1 MADQIPPPARVSY
14 ALPVHR
20 PGDEV
25 IVAWQHA
32 TGAFTARITET
43 YAVDGHPFVADV
55 PIPGRGSGPM
65 TFTTA
70 DDLLATVDPFVH
82 ISHGFATQLRLDQA
96 QPQSSVRPP
105 GGWGGQTTAH
115 RDPDPATLPCIVID
129 PPPFPTG
136 PPPPAPRLPAAAD
149 RALTPALLRAY
160 ASGAGADLFDLG
172 RRAWLLGFTSSGTD
186 HDAGD
191 LAAFARAAVDRP
203 DLLGRPI
210 PTTAA
215 PPATSW
221 PTVQR
226 LLGLAVAVAARAA
239 QPDGRAIAQT
249 LSDLTERGRAPAHT
263 ARFLGAPADALI
275 TATIRAIQPHRLTVA
290 YRAFS
295 RDGSGGGVADLIAA
309 AMYARGQQTAD
320 HVGGLHEQL
329 RHHVGALLHSA
340 TATSPAA
347 TTYPRSPDRRPAA
360 LASLA
365 TVDAARPPPTVSRSA
380 RHGR

>member
-1 MADQIPPPARVSY
+1 MANPLPPPAPVSY

-25 IVAWQHA
+25 IVAWRPA

-43 YAVDGHPFVADV
+43 YSVDGHPFVADV

-82 ISHGFATQLRLDQA
+82 IPHGFATQLRLDQA

-115 RDPDPATLPCIVID
+115 HDPDPATLPCIVID
-129 PPPFPTG
+129 PPPFPPG
-136 PPPPAPRLPAAAD
+136 PPPPAPPLPAAAD

-191 LAAFARAAVDRP
+191 LAAFARAAADRP
-203 DLLGRPI
+203 DLRRP
-210 PTTAA
+210 T
-215 PPATSW
+215 
-221 PTVQR
+221 
-226 LLGLAVAVAARAA
+226 
-239 QPDGRAIAQT
+239 
-249 LSDLTERGRAPAHT
+249 
-263 ARFLGAPADALI
+263 
-275 TATIRAIQPHRLTVA
+275 
-290 YRAFS
+290 
-295 RDGSGGGVADLIAA
+295 
-309 AMYARGQQTAD
+309 
-320 HVGGLHEQL
+320 
-329 RHHVGALLHSA
+329 HSH
-340 TATSPAA
+340 
-347 TTYPRSPDRRPAA
+347 DRRPAGDVVA
-360 LASLA
+360 DRA
-365 TVDAARPPPTVSRSA
+365 TAAGACGCRRRTRRPTRRPRDRADAVRPHRARSSPRSHRPDSSA
-380 RHGR
+380 HRPMR